1 LIYKN
6 NLEIMEK
13 LFQGLRELRAHREQ
27 VQKQANEVE
36 KTIAEDNTQIKEMLE
51 VIADVDQRHSEL
63 DKRLAESQKVLDAL
77 MERANKRL
85 ARRGRL
91 E

>member
-1 LIYKN
+1 
-6 NLEIMEK
+6 MEK